1 MSSQGAGMVCV
12 ATPDPLGGVRRPSMR
27 FRTADGGPGRQI
39 WPNLAKFGEIS
50 SAGREC
56 ARRERPRLLLYLPD
70 TLYSLYM
77 LAQGS
82 VSKDTKVLFII

>member
-1 MSSQGAGMVCV
+1 
-12 ATPDPLGGVRRPSMR
+12 MR

-39 WPNLAKFGEIS
+39 WPNLANFGEIS

-82 VSKDTKVLFII
+82 VSKDTKVLLPFVHHMSSHEHRQT